1 MKTKIFIL
9 ILYLT
14 IINTSLLKSQD
25 KERNWSLNGYISN
38 MESVMFSHPD
48 SISLNDNLLHN
59 RLNFNWY
66 PSDNFTINIEMRNR
80 LLWGDNVRLM
90 PGYADLIKS
99 YDGVGFLSENLI
111 DKASFLFNTT
121 LDRAIIDYTAGNF
134 NMIVGR
140 QRINWGRSLVWNP
153 NDLFNNYS
161 FFDFD
166 YEEKPGADAVRMQY
180 YTGAASSIEL
190 AVKIDSSEKITAAGL
205 THLNIANYDI
215 QILAGL
221 VRENDWVIG
230 TGWEG
235 NIKNLGFRG
244 EMSYFHPKKNLSDTS
259 GIFLASVDLDYTFDN
274 SLFVQFEALY
284 DQDPIDLSGGFGSQA
299 FLVTPLGSKDLGFSE
314 FSWFAQIGYPVNPL
328 INANVSFMYY
338 PDLEGFFAGPS
349 FGISLADN
357 LDFSIFAQFFSME
370 LNNDR
375 TNFYLGFLRFK
386 YSF

>member
-1 MKTKIFIL
+1 
-9 ILYLT
+9 
-14 IINTSLLKSQD
+14 
-25 KERNWSLNGYISN
+25 
-38 MESVMFSHPD
+38 MF
-48 SISLNDNLLHN
+48 
-59 RLNFNWY
+59 WV
-66 PSDNFTINIEMRNR
+66 FTN
-80 LLWGDNVRLM
+80 
-90 PGYADLIKS
+90 S
-99 YDGVGFLSENLI
+99 YVNE
-111 DKASFLFNTT
+111 
-121 LDRAIIDYTAGNF
+121 
-134 NMIVGR
+134 
-140 QRINWGRSLVWNP
+140 SLVKNWCSDDMVSVGNCW
-153 NDLFNNYS
+153 S
-161 FFDFD
+161 DF
-166 YEEKPGADAVRMQY
+166 EGEPGDT
-180 YTGAASSIEL
+180 YTIPGAASSIEL